1 MKNDASVS
9 ERFLLSLLL
18 IIRQIKFVILSIRF
32 IIGDLLD
39 SENDIFEQPKEWD
52 SHGSEEPQKA
62 FDHGTEL
69 IPWYVLSIQADVHQF
84 LLQGATVIHYDQDT
98 HLSARCFLQLQ
109 PDNSTLTWI
118 KPTTASPASAKAKLG
133 VLSNTSEPGKF
144 PLLGNAG
151 LSGLVEGILDLF
163 AAKAVYMGHPNIDI
177 HTVCVQNKLSNMSLS
192 ETGVTLLYGLQTT
205 DNRLLHFV
213 APKHTA
219 KMLFSGLLELTR
231 AVRKMRKFPD
241 QRQQWLRKQ
250 YVSLYQVRGKGC
262 SLPCLLGSI
271 ILQIYLVKT
280 HWTTRPPRFIFPAL
294 STFCLSDVEQLLLN
308 FSVP

>member
-1 MKNDASVS
+1 MVSSVS
-9 ERFLLSLLL
+9 ESFLLFSLL
-18 IIRQIKFVILSIRF
+18 IIRQTKFVSLSIRF

-39 SENDIFEQPKEWD
+39 SENDIFEESQECDP
-52 SHGSEEPQKA
+52 HGTEEPQKA

-84 LLQGATVIHYDQDT
+84 LLQGATVIHYDQDM

-151 LSGLVEGILDLF
+151 LSGLAEGVLDMF
-163 AAKAVYMGHPNIDI
+163 SAKAVYMGHPSIDI

-250 YVSLYQVRGKGC
+250 YVSLYQVRG
-262 SLPCLLGSI
+262 
-271 ILQIYLVKT
+271 T
-280 HWTTRPPRFIFPAL
+280 AFPL
-294 STFCLSDVEQLLLN
+294 S
-308 FSVP
+308 SVV